1 MTVDQVI
8 AARSIR
14 ELLHFTTN
22 KGATGI
28 LGDGEVLPRSRLPT
42 EKHLVNVYPPNART
56 RYDVAHLDYV
66 NLSITR
72 INRRFFDFSSNW
84 HRHEDVW
91 WCVLA
96 FDPVVASHAGVQFAA
111 TNNMYSGCQR
121 ATGGDGLEA
130 LFSEQVHQYESHWA
144 HRPADQPASWPTDR
158 QAEVLYP
165 GPLSIDFL
173 RTIYVLGDAHH
184 DVIATNAEIYG
195 RHVAVEVR
203 PGVLS

>member
-1 MTVDQVI
+1 MTVEEVI
-8 AARSIR
+8 RGRGIE

-22 KGATGI
+22 KGITGI
-28 LGDGEVLPRSRLPT
+28 LGDGEVLPRSQLPT

-56 RYDVAHLDYV
+56 RYDVAHLDFV

-96 FDPVVASHAGVQFAA
+96 FDPVIATHDGVQFAS
-111 TNNMYSGCQR
+111 TNNMYSGCEH
-121 ATGGDGLEA
+121 ATGGAGLDA
-130 LFSEQVHQYESHWA
+130 LFAERVRQYEGRYE
-144 HRPADQPASWPTDR
+144 HRRPDHPANWPTDR

-165 GPLSIDFL
+165 GPLSTDYL
-173 RTIYVLGDAHH
+173 RSIYVLSDAHH
-184 DVIATNAEIYG
+184 DVIATNADIYG
-195 RHVAVEVR
+195 RQVVVEVR